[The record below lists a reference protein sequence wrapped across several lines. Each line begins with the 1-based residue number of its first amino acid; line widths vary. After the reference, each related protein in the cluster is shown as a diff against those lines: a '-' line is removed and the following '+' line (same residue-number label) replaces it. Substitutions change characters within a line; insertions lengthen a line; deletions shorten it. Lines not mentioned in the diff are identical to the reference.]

1 MAYTETTTQ
10 SWGSR
15 LGDSIKGIVIGLIL
29 FLVASPCSSGTR
41 ATP

>member
-15 LGDSIKGIVIGLIL
+15 LGDSLKGIIVGIIL
-29 FLVASPCSSGTR
+29 FIVSFPLLFWNEGIP
-41 ATP
+41 